1 MQNNPT
7 QVRMAQTTIL
17 VAFAAL
23 PLLLYFL
30 IGRSMPAGE
39 GGSQLLPIVFAAMG
53 LCSALY
59 MVLNRLGPDQSVA
72 KFQQNM
78 VATLAMGEMCS
89 LMGIFLGIPAGL
101 SALPFLVLNYV
112 VLVCV
117 FLRMSTFWANQ
128 PR

>member
-1 MQNNPT
+1 MQNNPA
-7 QVRMAQTTIL
+7 QVRTAQTMIL
-17 VAFAAL
+17 VAFATL
-23 PLLLYFL
+23 PLLLYFF
-30 IGRSMPAGE
+30 IGKSMPAGE
-39 GGSQLLPIVFAAMG
+39 GGSQVVAIAFAATG

-59 MVLNRLGPDQSVA
+59 MVMNRLGPDQSVA

-78 VATLAMGEMCS
+78 VATLAMGELCS
-89 LMGIFLGIPAGL
+89 LMGIFLGVPAGL

-112 VLVCV
+112 VIVCV

>member
-23 PLLLYFL
+23 PLLLYFF

-39 GGSQLLPIVFAAMG
+39 GGSQLLPIVFAATG